1 MEKRGG
7 LPFDHQEYAAR
18 FERAKTEVA
27 RRGLDVMLVTIP
39 ENIYYLTG
47 HDTLGYFAFQ
57 VVGIP
62 REGPPFMFVREIEA
76 DHILGMN
83 VIKDIMMYG
92 DREDAVRA
100 FAELMKRKNL
110 RPGRAGIEK
119 DAWFQPV
126 GRVDKL
132 QTLLGG
138 ETFADGTGLVES
150 LRVLKSDREIEY
162 IRAAAKA
169 ADEGMRAALSTIRVG
184 VPEAEIAAAIYRGLL
199 HAGSDYVGPVYVM
212 SGENSALA
220 HSPWTSRRIQA
231 GDVVYVELAGCVH
244 RYHAAIRRTFSVG
257 PPAADLRTAHGACE
271 ASRHRILELLR
282 PGAISQDL
290 HNHHDEVLARA
301 GLKDFLRM
309 KTGYSIGVGYPP
321 GWGEWHIYDLKAD
334 DTRPVQA
341 RMSLHVGTQLVFR
354 GRYGIGLS
362 DTVIVRDAAPQTL
375 TSLEPTLF
383 EV

>member
-1 MEKRGG
+1 MDKHAA
-7 LPFDHQEYAAR
+7 LPFGHEEYAAR
-18 FERAKTEVA
+18 FERAKAEVVK
-27 RRGLDVMLVTIP
+27 RGLDVMLVTIP

-62 REGPPFMFVREIEA
+62 RDGAPFMFVREIEA

-83 VIKDIMMYG
+83 VITDITMYG
-92 DREDAVRA
+92 DREDPVRA
-100 FAELMKRKNL
+100 FTELLKRKNL
-110 RPGRAGIEK
+110 RPGRAGIER

-126 GRVDKL
+126 GRVDRM
-132 QTLLGG
+132 QTLLG
-138 ETFADGTGLVES
+138 ESFADGTGLVES
-150 LRVLKSDREIEY
+150 LRVLKSDREIDY
-162 IRAAAKA
+162 IRAAGRA
-169 ADEGMRAALSTIRVG
+169 ADEGMRAAIPTIRVG
-184 VPEAEIAAAIYRGLL
+184 VPEAEIAAAIYQGLL

-220 HSPWTSRRIQA
+220 HSPWTARRIQA

-257 PPAADLRTAHGACE
+257 RPAADLRTAHEACE
-271 ASRHRILELLR
+271 ASRRRILDLLR

-290 HNHHDEVLARA
+290 HNDHDEVLAAA

-334 DTRPVQA
+334 DRRPVRA

-362 DTVIVRDAAPQTL
+362 DTVIVRDGAAEAL
-375 TSLEPTLF
+375 TAVEPILF
-383 EV
+383 QV